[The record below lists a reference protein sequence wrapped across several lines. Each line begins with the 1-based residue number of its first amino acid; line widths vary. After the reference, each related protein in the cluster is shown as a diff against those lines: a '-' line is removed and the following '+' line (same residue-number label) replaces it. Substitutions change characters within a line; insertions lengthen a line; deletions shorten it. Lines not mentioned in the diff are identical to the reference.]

1 MISAT
6 KLRNARI
13 SNVDMTRA
21 SSRTATIIRANI
33 ASVMVIHRTA
43 RMTGGSALTPAKEAS
58 ARQGF
63 AP

>member
-1 MISAT
+1 
-6 KLRNARI
+6 
-13 SNVDMTRA
+13 
-21 SSRTATIIRANI
+21 
-33 ASVMVIHRTA
+33 MVIHRTA